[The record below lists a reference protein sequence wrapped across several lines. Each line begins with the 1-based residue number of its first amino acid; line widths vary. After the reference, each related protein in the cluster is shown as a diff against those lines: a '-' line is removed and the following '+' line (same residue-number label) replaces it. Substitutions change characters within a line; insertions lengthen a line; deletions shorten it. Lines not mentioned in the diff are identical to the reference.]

1 MRSVRTLSA
10 LMEQRPENVSVQ
22 ITAILEKCILA
33 ALELRAAPEQGQGG
47 TEAAL
52 RDWVVL
58 AKRHLKTAAKS
69 PDLAY
74 ILPSCYLIL

>member
-1 MRSVRTLSA
+1 MLVCKLSKDKII
-10 LMEQRPENVSVQ
+10 VD
-22 ITAILEKCILA
+22 
-33 ALELRAAPEQGQGG
+33 GQGG

-69 PDLAY
+69 SRFGIHFAIISLN
-74 ILPSCYLIL
+74 IIKG